1 MSESDT
7 RDLLEKFLGTI
18 KEKETSILG
27 RGPDISL
34 KPLSKIPT
42 LQERLY
48 NATLNPMLSDQERK
62 LVIGKIFGENSQKM
76 EKNPLAAMLAGV
88 GTAAVAPR
96 IMDLL
101 SAGALSRK
109 PYLNQAAGGGTGG
122 GKTPL
127 PGNIKNLPKDER
139 MSSKVLKDFLKF
151 FGTTFMA
158 LSMARIFAKRSG
170 MYDLR
175 SPVKD
180 SNVNIWNLMN
190 K

>member
-27 RGPDISL
+27 RGPDIGL

-76 EKNPLAAMLAGV
+76 EK
-88 GTAAVAPR
+88 
-96 IMDLL
+96 IH
-101 SAGALSRK
+101 
-109 PYLNQAAGGGTGG
+109 
-122 GKTPL
+122 
-127 PGNIKNLPKDER
+127 
-139 MSSKVLKDFLKF
+139 
-151 FGTTFMA
+151 
-158 LSMARIFAKRSG
+158 
-170 MYDLR
+170 
-175 SPVKD
+175 
-180 SNVNIWNLMN
+180 
-190 K
+190 